1 MGANSEKEIH
11 VLDTNGQVRGPYKFR
26 PRNGGN
32 STIRVQTTGT
42 WAGTALLQSVPP
54 GESVAAT
61 TPTVKTYTGGTNDA
75 SVIELGA
82 ACDVYITAT
91 AAMTGT
97 LTVVITR
104 GPRG

>member
-11 VLDTNGQVRGPYKFR
+11 TLDTNGQSRGPYKFR
-26 PRNGGN
+26 PRHGGN
-32 STIRVQTTGT
+32 STIRVQTTGVWT
-42 WAGTALLQSVPP
+42 GTAPI
-54 GESVAAT
+54 
-61 TPTVKTYTGGTNDA
+61 VKTYTGGTNDA
-75 SVIELGA
+75 SVIELGG
-82 ACDVYITAT
+82 ACDVYVTAT

>member
-11 VLDTNGQVRGPYKFR
+11 TLDTNGQSRGPYKFR
-26 PRNGGN
+26 PRHGGN
-32 STIRVQTTGT
+32 STIRVQTTGVWT
-42 WAGTALLQSVPP
+42 GTALLQSVPP
-54 GESVAAT
+54 GEAVAAT
-61 TPTVKTYTGGTNDA
+61 TPIVKTYTGGTNDA
-75 SVIELGA
+75 SVIELGG
-82 ACDVYITAT
+82 ACDVYVTAT